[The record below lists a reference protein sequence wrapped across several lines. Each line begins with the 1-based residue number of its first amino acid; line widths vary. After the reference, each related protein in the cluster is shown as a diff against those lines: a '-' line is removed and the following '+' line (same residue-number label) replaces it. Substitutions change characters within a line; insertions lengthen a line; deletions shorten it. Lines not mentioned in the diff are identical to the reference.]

1 MLSCD
6 ICSVLDYTHSF
17 DNKLRDSILVSR
29 VWKSHTKRLAPFL
42 VAAFTPYRLP
52 LFLSQD
58 HRSKWLITDLHRA
71 EGSHVYTYE
80 RGLSG
85 GLKVSSFL
93 KRIFRVP
100 RATERYSVPPTS
112 RCHFA
117 ARLYRARGLRKCSYE
132 GWRGKAVVRGR
143 LQARVVSTR
152 VALRLAAAPFRS
164 REIARYRR
172 WPA

>member
-1 MLSCD
+1 MTY
-6 ICSVLDYTHSF
+6 IHSL
-17 DNKLRDSILVSR
+17 DNKFRDLILVSR
-29 VWKSHTKRLAPFL
+29 VWKSHTKRFAPFL
-42 VAAFTPYRLP
+42 VVAFIPYRLP

-71 EGSHVYTYE
+71 EGSHVYMHE
-80 RGLSG
+80 GGLSG

-100 RATERYSVPPTS
+100 RATERYLVPPTS

-132 GWRGKAVVRGR
+132 GWRGKAVVR
-143 LQARVVSTR
+143 
-152 VALRLAAAPFRS
+152 VACKPGLYQLAWLYWLAAAPFRS